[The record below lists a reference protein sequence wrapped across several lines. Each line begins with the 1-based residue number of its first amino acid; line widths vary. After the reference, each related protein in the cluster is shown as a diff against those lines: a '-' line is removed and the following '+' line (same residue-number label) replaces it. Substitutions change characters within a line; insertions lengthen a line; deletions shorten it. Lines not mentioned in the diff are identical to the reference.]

1 MAEAMIS
8 TIYRE
13 SLQSLDGMAIDQSI
27 NGEENG
33 EQEPQKDSSKRVKHG
48 PTTIIQIDDEKRR
61 KVSTSVTANHVVEG
75 KLKGNSIAGPKD
87 ILRRDCVSATL
98 Y

>member
-75 KLKGNSIAGPKD
+75 KLKGKFNS
-87 ILRRDCVSATL
+87 RT
-98 Y
+98 

>member
-13 SLQSLDGMAIDQSI
+13 SLQSLDGMALDHPM
-27 NGEENG
+27 NGEDNG
-33 EQEPQKDSSKRVKHG
+33 EQETQKDSSKRVKHG

-61 KVSTSVTANHVVEG
+61 KVSASVTASHVVEG
-75 KLKGNSIAGPKD
+75 KLYGIEQHCAEG
-87 ILRRDCVSATL
+87 IR
-98 Y
+98 